1 MLRYPREVGA
11 DLQLR
16 QRLPDVAAQLGRRG
30 VWLLVVTARVV
41 EGAVYTGPDQAQ
53 VKVEFPCSL
62 LEDLQTH
69 TGIL

>member
-1 MLRYPREVGA
+1 MLHYPREVGT

-16 QRLPDVAAQLGRRG
+16 QWLPDVAAQLGRRG
-30 VWLLVVTARVV
+30 VWVLIVTARVIQS
-41 EGAVYTGPDQAQ
+41 AVDTGPDQTQ

-69 TGIL
+69 AGIL